1 MNSKPNSKKPCIE
14 NNPNPEIC
22 KVIPMPSQVK
32 ENNKPQVCN
41 PFTDIKQANNKM
53 DCKNQTQ
60 LFPNSID
67 KHPFHANKNS
77 EEVKNGILK
86 IKLFKS
92 TIKPFRSMNPEQND
106 QSTNLELLKKKTTN
120 KNEEM
125 NKSPLILEQA
135 IDKKAQYKMLIK
147 KIALQLK
154 KKIRPRTKGYFYE
167 NVFRNEKYKTLVKKI
182 AYSIKNKIG
191 SHPPTNG
198 AFYSYMKKEEEIKM
212 KREEEI
218 KMKKDRQEKYKTL
231 IKKISSQLKKRVKFP
246 TCKIIKIYES
256 YRKLIK
262 RIADALK
269 NSLKNSD
276 KNNSLKTDVTDVNII
291 KENDEENKD
300 KMTMDIEEPICDKKE
315 NEEINLNKIK
325 EDTKEEDNKMDIEM
339 ADKIDNTSTPFDFKG
354 IQTEIKKESGENN
367 ELKTFT
373 YKQKPCWISSKKK
386 SEDNNISNYTFSK
399 MEVIDNNIPNSSEQK
414 RPPIIIEDSEKN
426 KANINNEI
434 KEMPDIVIN
443 TDEFIP
449 ENKKEEINN
458 EDKKEEIIEEKQ
470 ENIISKHKST
480 EIQNSKVNKDIIK
493 SGRSLP
499 VPNSSKNKS
508 LFFCN
513 SIFKKDTLFSLNP
526 ERKLAN
532 KSHAKI
538 NMKLN
543 LENLN
548 EIYNNLTGI
557 EKNENKE
564 KDICL
569 QDIETTKS
577 NFINQF
583 EKFLEQENIEIINN
597 LPVSTN
603 EKNIILFQQSNFW
616 YLIMTYL
623 FYKKKDLSIYNILS
637 LLEQYNAWAQ
647 DKTKE
652 RFDSLKE
659 RTKEYIN
666 SHNSKESLDQF
677 LFMNKL
683 DNLDKIFEKFELD
696 DIDKNKNFNDYLE
709 IKLEDVCFLC
719 DSKEPNCK
727 CDLCINDEACIQKVR
742 ELNKNKIEIVN
753 NSSID
758 IKKKEI
764 TKEDIIKRNND
775 KVVLHN
781 NEELFYKGNS
791 KKNKSG
797 IFSKSKT
804 IFEDGGNLE
813 YIYIPKAN
821 NSLLVDKEEPEVKD
835 KNEELIENIE
845 SDINNREKEN
855 KEMVIEDRNANANE
869 EMENKNDSSFEN
881 SNGKTFKN
889 ISKSEKKFKEVN
901 KEEERAKSEGK
912 EVKELIEEKEEEKE
926 EDIVIQDKEEEVK
939 EVIQDKEEKE
949 EKETVEEESKI
960 LKKDKKSRKGKSRK
974 KNNKKKDSMTK
985 NTAKD
990 EEKEEKKEEEK
1001 EGKKKRK
1008 STNRASLKK
1017 NKSKNCAKNE
1027 ETEEKIEINE
1037 SEEIDVGT
1045 RSAHKLE
1052 VDSTINNSKRK
1063 KSKTPNKK
1071 KSRKH

>member
-1 MNSKPNSKKPCIE
+1 M
-14 NNPNPEIC
+14 
-22 KVIPMPSQVK
+22 
-32 ENNKPQVCN
+32 
-41 PFTDIKQANNKM
+41 
-53 DCKNQTQ
+53 
-60 LFPNSID
+60 
-67 KHPFHANKNS
+67 
-77 EEVKNGILK
+77 
-86 IKLFKS
+86 
-92 TIKPFRSMNPEQND
+92 
-106 QSTNLELLKKKTTN
+106 
-120 KNEEM
+120 
-125 NKSPLILEQA
+125 
-135 IDKKAQYKMLIK
+135 
-147 KIALQLK
+147 
-154 KKIRPRTKGYFYE
+154 
-167 NVFRNEKYKTLVKKI
+167 
-182 AYSIKNKIG
+182 
-191 SHPPTNG
+191 
-198 AFYSYMKKEEEIKM
+198 
-212 KREEEI
+212 
-218 KMKKDRQEKYKTL
+218 
-231 IKKISSQLKKRVKFP
+231 
-246 TCKIIKIYES
+246 
-256 YRKLIK
+256 
-262 RIADALK
+262 
-269 NSLKNSD
+269 
-276 KNNSLKTDVTDVNII
+276 
-291 KENDEENKD
+291 
-300 KMTMDIEEPICDKKE
+300 
-315 NEEINLNKIK
+315 
-325 EDTKEEDNKMDIEM
+325 
-339 ADKIDNTSTPFDFKG
+339 
-354 IQTEIKKESGENN
+354 
-367 ELKTFT
+367 
-373 YKQKPCWISSKKK
+373 
-386 SEDNNISNYTFSK
+386 
-399 MEVIDNNIPNSSEQK
+399 
-414 RPPIIIEDSEKN
+414 
-426 KANINNEI
+426 
-434 KEMPDIVIN
+434 
-443 TDEFIP
+443 
-449 ENKKEEINN
+449 
-458 EDKKEEIIEEKQ
+458 
-470 ENIISKHKST
+470 
-480 EIQNSKVNKDIIK
+480 
-493 SGRSLP
+493 P

-513 SIFKKDTLFSLNP
+513 SIFKKDNLFTLNQ

-557 EKNENKE
+557 EKKENKE

-583 EKFLEQENIEIINN
+583 EKFLDQENIEIINN

-652 RFDSLKE
+652 RFESLKE

-821 NSLLVDKEEPEVKD
+821 NSLLVDKEEPEVMD
-835 KNEELIENIE
+835 KKEEVIENIE

-855 KEMVIEDRNANANE
+855 KEMINEDKNVNANE

-889 ISKSEKKFKEVN
+889 ISKSEKKLKEVN

-912 EVKELIEEKEEEKE
+912 EIKELIKEKQEDKEDRDEKE
-926 EDIVIQDKEEEVK
+926 DKEEEEIK

-949 EKETVEEESKI
+949 EKEIVEEESKI

-1027 ETEEKIEINE
+1027 ETEEKVEINE